1 MKKSPVRVE
10 CVFDESG
17 RDVHEIVL
25 NSFRLYLR
33 ERLSEK
39 PVPQTLERKP

>member
-17 RDVHEIVL
+17 KDVHEIVL
-25 NSFRLYLR
+25 DSFRRYLR

-39 PVPQTLERKP
+39 PISQTLEQKP